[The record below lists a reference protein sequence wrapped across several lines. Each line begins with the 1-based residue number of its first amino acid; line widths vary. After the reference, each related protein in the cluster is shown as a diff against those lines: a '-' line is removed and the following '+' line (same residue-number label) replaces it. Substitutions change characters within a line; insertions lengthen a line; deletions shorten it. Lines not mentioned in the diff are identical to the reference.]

1 VKTLV
6 QKFGGTSLGGVEKVA
21 RAARTVE
28 TAYRRGDRVAVVV
41 SARGDT
47 TDELL
52 RLAAQTSAERPA
64 REVDQLLATGE
75 VASAALMAMALAAL
89 GVPAVSL
96 TGAQAGLV
104 AAGPHGAGVIAEVDP
119 RPITSLLDR
128 GAVAVI
134 AGFQGVD
141 GLGNVLTLGRGGSD
155 TTAVALAAA
164 LHARCEIYTDVDGI
178 YTGDPRLVP
187 DARLLPVIAAP
198 VMAEMAFAGARV
210 MHSRAVELAA
220 LTDVELH
227 VRSSSTG
234 GPGTTV
240 TSGRDELM
248 ESKGAVVAITHD
260 PKVAR
265 VLVRA
270 DHDLAADVFAV
281 LAAAGVPADLVARS
295 GSGEAEFRMGFTVPI
310 DRLELV
316 QGGLTAAA
324 DRHGGHV
331 EVTADVGKVS
341 LVGTGL
347 LNRPELA
354 ARMLA
359 ALAAAGIPTSWV
371 STTQLRTSVTLPRQR
386 LSEAVILLHQEFAL
400 DRDDYSLDY
409 SPSLDYS
416 RELLP

>member
-1 VKTLV
+1 MTNLV
-6 QKFGGTSLGGVEKVA
+6 QKFGGTSLGGVEEVA
-21 RAARTVE
+21 RAARTVAA
-28 TAYRRGDRVAVVV
+28 AYRRGDRVAVVV
-41 SARGDT
+41 SARGHT

-52 RLAAQTSAERPA
+52 KLAALTSAERPA
-64 REVDQLLATGE
+64 REIDQLLATGE

-96 TGAQAGLV
+96 TGAQAGIS
-104 AAGPHGAGVIAEVDP
+104 AAGPHGAGMIAEVDP

-128 GAVAVI
+128 GAVAVV
-134 AGFQGVD
+134 AGFQGAD

-164 LHARCEIYTDVDGI
+164 LDARCEIYTDVDGI

-187 DARLLPVIAAP
+187 QARLLPLITAP

-220 LTDVELH
+220 LTNVELH
-227 VRSSSTG
+227 VRNSSAG

-240 TSGRDELM
+240 TNGPQELM
-248 ESKGAVVAITHD
+248 EARGAVVAITHD
-260 PKVAR
+260 AKVAR

-270 DHDLAADVFAV
+270 DHDLAADVFDV
-281 LAAAGVPADLVARS
+281 LAAAGVPADVVARS
-295 GSGEAEFRMGFTVPI
+295 GSGEAEFRMGFTVPS

-316 QGGLTAAA
+316 QAGLSAAA
-324 DRHGGHV
+324 HRHGGQV

-359 ALAAAGIPTSWV
+359 ALSAAGIPTSWV
-371 STTQLRTSVTLPRQR
+371 SATQLRTSVTVPRQR
-386 LSEAVILLHQEFAL
+386 LSEAVILLHSEFAL
-400 DRDDYSLDY
+400 DRDDFTLDY
-409 SPSLDYS
+409 SL
-416 RELLP
+416 ELLS